1 MDSKFDFKELMKQR
15 HSARYFLSKPIPE
28 EILKEIISTSL
39 LTPSWGNSQPW
50 NLYIASG
57 KTLEGIRKEWIAKNK
72 EGVKGYSDINAG
84 HRTDFSERCQENIN
98 KVMKEFTDVLKD
110 PSLKTFMEANFILFN
125 APTVVYITVPKK
137 RTEYNIF
144 DTGAL
149 EMSIMLAAK
158 EKGIDSVP
166 AYEII
171 KYPDIIRKYTKVP
184 ENEDIIIGIALGY
197 EDKGNDLSKIRS
209 VKLTLDEACHFY
221 N

>member
-28 EILKEIISTSL
+28 EILKEIMSTSL

-50 NLYIASG
+50 NIYVASG
-57 KTLEGIRKEWIAKNK
+57 KTLEEIRKDWIAKNK
-72 EGVKGYSDINAG
+72 EGAKGYSDINAG
-84 HRTDFSERCQENIN
+84 HRTDFSERCQENMN
-98 KVMKEFTDVLKD
+98 KIMKKFTDALKD
-110 PSLKTFMEANFILFN
+110 PNCKPLWDANIVLFN

-166 AYEII
+166 AYEAI

-197 EDKGNDLSKIRS
+197 EDKDNDLSKIRS

>member
-28 EILKEIISTSL
+28 ETLKEIMSTSL

-50 NLYIASG
+50 NIYVASG
-57 KTLEGIRKEWIAKNK
+57 KTLEEIRKDWLAKNK
-72 EGVKGYSDINAG
+72 EGVKGNSDINAG

-98 KVMKEFTDVLKD
+98 KVLKKFSDALKD
-110 PSLKTFMEANFILFN
+110 QNLKTFMEANYILFN

-158 EKGIDSVP
+158 GKGIDSVP
-166 AYEII
+166 AYEAI
-171 KYPDIIRKYTKVP
+171 KYPDIIRKYIKVP
-184 ENEDIIIGIALGY
+184 EDEDIIIGIALGY
-197 EDKGNDLSKIRS
+197 EDKDNDLNKIRS
-209 VKLTLDEACHFY
+209 VKLTLDEICHFY